1 MKKIYI
7 DNSTFMEY
15 IDELAT
21 RITEERFGEETWTEG
36 SYEHVQGLGYRKIR
50 TISEEV
56 QSDTMIFNEDAQ
68 DFYNDVYDEY
78 ETLTNNI
85 LGLYC
90 NSELDNLEDIAKKYR
105 ELKLNK

>member
-1 MKKIYI
+1 MSKIYI
-7 DNSTFMEY
+7 ENSTFMEY
-15 IDELAT
+15 ISEIAT
-21 RITEERFGEETWTEG
+21 RITEEKFGEETWTEG
-36 SYEHVQGLGYRKIR
+36 S
-50 TISEEV
+50 SEEN
-56 QSDTMIFNEDAQ
+56 QSDTMVFNEDAQ

-90 NSELDNLEDIAKKYR
+90 NSELDNLQDIAKKYR

>member
-1 MKKIYI
+1 MSKIYI
-7 DNSTFMEY
+7 ENSTFMEY

-21 RITEERFGEETWTEG
+21 QITEMNFGADTWEEN
-36 SYEHVQGLGYRKIR
+36 QMN
-50 TISEEV
+50 
-56 QSDTMIFNEDAQ
+56 TMVFTDEAQ

-90 NSELDNLEDIAKKYR
+90 NSELDNLQDIAKKYR